1 VSSVAAAERTAWTRN
16 LAAPLRAFLAAETAS
31 AACLALAAVAAV
43 VWATVDFGHYEHV
56 WTTTASI
63 RVGSHELSLTL
74 REWVNAGLMTFFF
87 FVVGLEARREL
98 DVGELRERRRLI
110 LPVCAGLAG
119 MAIPIAVYLAFNAG
133 RGSAHAWGVAMS
145 TDTAITLGVL
155 GVLGKRVPDRLRAF
169 VVTVLVVDDLASLL
183 VLVLA
188 YSSDVAAGPLLLA
201 LGLFALVL
209 LLLRARVSTGA
220 LYFALGVAIWLAL
233 HAGGV
238 EPVVVGLAFGLLTYA
253 APKGAGDLQRASDL
267 FRLFREQPTPELA
280 RKAQSGVAAA
290 VAPNDRLQA
299 LYLPWTSYLVVPL
312 FALANAGV
320 PLRGDALRSAA
331 TSPVALGILVG
342 YVVGKP
348 IGVGVTTA
356 LVGRVA
362 PRLRPPVGWLS
373 VGAGGAAA
381 AAPFTVSLLIA
392 SLALHDGDLRD
403 AKLGVLA
410 AGLCGPALAWL
421 VVRSASLLP
430 IDRKLRAV
438 LGQAESMVDLAVPVD
453 LERDHARGPDGAG
466 VTLVEYGDFECPY
479 CGRAEDAIQAVLGT
493 DADIRYVWRHL
504 PLTDVHPHAQL
515 AAEASEAAARQGR
528 FWEMHDRLLDHQDEL
543 DPADLVGHA
552 EALGLDV
559 DRFVDDLRRH
569 AGGRRIA
576 DDVESAEQSGVAG
589 TPTFF
594 VNGRRHW
601 GAYDAAGLTRA
612 VREARAR
619 ARVAATDA

>member
-1 VSSVAAAERTAWTRN
+1 V
-16 LAAPLRAFLAAETAS
+16 L
-31 AACLALAAVAAV
+31 
-43 VWATVDFGHYEHV
+43 WATADAGGYEHL

-63 RVGSHELSLTL
+63 RVGSHVLDLSL
-74 REWVNAGLMTFFF
+74 RDWVNAGLMTFFF
-87 FVVGLEARREL
+87 FVVGLEARREM

-119 MAIPIAVYLAFNAG
+119 MALPVAIFLGVTG
-133 RGSAHAWGVAMS
+133 GSDAWGTAMS
-145 TDTAITLGVL
+145 TDTAIALGVL
-155 GVLGKRVPDRLRAF
+155 AVLGRRVPDRLRAF

-183 VLVLA
+183 VIVFA
-188 YSSDVAAGPLLLA
+188 YSSDVDVQPLLLA
-201 LGLFALVL
+201 LALFAVVL

-220 LYFALGVAIWLAL
+220 VYFAFGIAIWLAL

-238 EPVVVGLAFGLLTYA
+238 EPVVVGIAFGLLTYA
-253 APKGAGDLQRASDL
+253 GPKGSGDLQRASDL

-280 RKAQSGVAAA
+280 RMARRGVAAA
-290 VAPNDRLQA
+290 VSPNDRLQA
-299 LYLPWTSYLVVPL
+299 LYLPWTSYAIVPL

-320 PLRGDALRSAA
+320 PLHGDALRSAA
-331 TSPVALGILVG
+331 SSAIGVGIFVG

-348 IGVGVTTA
+348 LGIGLTTW
-356 LVGRVA
+356 LVGRLA
-362 PRLRPPVGWLS
+362 PGLRPPVGWLS
-373 VGAGGAAA
+373 VTAGGAAS

-392 SLALHDGDLRD
+392 ALALDGGDLQD

-410 AGLCGPALAWL
+410 AAVCGPALAAL

-430 IDRKLRAV
+430 LDRKLRAV
-438 LGQAESMVDLAVPVD
+438 LGHSESMVDLAVPVD
-453 LERDHARGPDGAG
+453 LERDHVRGREDAS
-466 VTLVEYGDFECPY
+466 VTLLEYGDFECPY
-479 CGRAEDAIQAVLGT
+479 CGRAEEALESLFGA

-504 PLTDVHPHAQL
+504 PLTDVHPHAQQ
-515 AAEASEAAARQGR
+515 AAEAAEAAALQGR
-528 FWEMHDRLLDHQDEL
+528 FWELHDLLLDHQGALE
-543 DPADLVGHA
+543 PTDLVEYA
-552 EALGLDV
+552 ESLGLDV
-559 DRFVDDLRRH
+559 DRFLDDLRRH

-576 DDVESAEQSGVAG
+576 DDVDSAELSGVAG

>member
-1 VSSVAAAERTAWTRN
+1 MSSVAAPERTAWTRT

-31 AACLALAAVAAV
+31 AACLGLAAVAAV
-43 VWATVDFGHYEHV
+43 LWATVDAGGYEHV

-63 RVGSHELSLTL
+63 RVGSHTLALSL

-87 FVVGLEARREL
+87 FVVGLEARREM

-119 MAIPIAVYLAFNAG
+119 MAIPVAIFLAVTG
-133 RGSAHAWGVAMS
+133 GSSAWGTAMS
-145 TDTAITLGVL
+145 TDTAIALGVL
-155 GVLGKRVPDRLRAF
+155 AVLGRRVPDRLRAF

-183 VLVLA
+183 VIVFA
-188 YSSDVAAGPLLLA
+188 YSSDVGAGPLLLA
-201 LGLFALVL
+201 LALFAAVLVL
-209 LLLRARVSTGA
+209 LRAQVSSGFV
-220 LYFALGVAIWLAL
+220 YFAFGVAIWLAL

-238 EPVVVGLAFGLLTYA
+238 EPVVVGIAFGLLTYA
-253 APKGAGDLQRASDL
+253 GPKGSGDLQRASDL

-280 RKAQSGVAAA
+280 RKARRGVAAA
-290 VAPNDRLQA
+290 VSPNDRLQA
-299 LYLPWTSYLVVPL
+299 LYLPWTSYAIVPL

-320 PLRGDALRSAA
+320 PLHGDALRSAA
-331 TSPVALGILVG
+331 TSAIGLGIFVG

-348 IGVGVTTA
+348 LGIGLTTW

-373 VGAGGAAA
+373 VSAGGAAS

-392 SLALHDGDLRD
+392 ALALEGGDLQD

-410 AGLCGPALAWL
+410 AAVCGPALAAL
-421 VVRSASLLP
+421 VARSAALLP
-430 IDRKLRAV
+430 LDRKLRAV
-438 LGQAESMVDLAVPVD
+438 LGRSESMVDIAVPVD
-453 LERDHARGPDGAG
+453 LERDHVRGPEDAS
-466 VTLVEYGDFECPY
+466 VTLLEYGDFECPY
-479 CGRAEDAIQAVLGT
+479 CGRAEEALESVLGS
-493 DADIRYVWRHL
+493 DLDIRYVWRHL
-504 PLTDVHPHAQL
+504 PLTDVHPHAQQ
-515 AAEASEAAARQGR
+515 AAEASEAAALQGR
-528 FWEMHDRLLDHQDEL
+528 FWELHDLLLDHQGALE
-543 DPADLVGHA
+543 PTDLVEYA

-559 DRFVDDLRRH
+559 DRFLDDLRRH

-576 DDVESAEQSGVAG
+576 DDVDSAELSGVAG

>member
-1 VSSVAAAERTAWTRN
+1 VSTVAAERTAWTRT
-16 LAAPLRAFLAAETAS
+16 LAAPMRAFLAAETAS
-31 AACLALAAVAAV
+31 AACLGLAAVAAV
-43 VWATVDFGHYEHV
+43 LWATADAGGYEHL

-63 RVGSHELSLTL
+63 RVGSHVLDLSL
-74 REWVNAGLMTFFF
+74 RDWVNAGLMTFFF
-87 FVVGLEARREL
+87 FVVGLEARREM

-119 MAIPIAVYLAFNAG
+119 MALPVAIFLGVTG
-133 RGSAHAWGVAMS
+133 GSDAWGTAMS
-145 TDTAITLGVL
+145 TDTAIALGVL
-155 GVLGKRVPDRLRAF
+155 AVLGRRVPDRLRAF

-183 VLVLA
+183 VIVFA
-188 YSSDVAAGPLLLA
+188 YSSDVDVQPLLLA
-201 LGLFALVL
+201 LALFAVVL

-220 LYFALGVAIWLAL
+220 VYFAFGIAIWLAL

-238 EPVVVGLAFGLLTYA
+238 EPVVVGIAFGLLTYA
-253 APKGAGDLQRASDL
+253 GPKGSGDLQRASDL

-280 RKAQSGVAAA
+280 RMARRGVAAA
-290 VAPNDRLQA
+290 VSPNDRLQA
-299 LYLPWTSYLVVPL
+299 LYLPWTSYAIVPL
-312 FALANAGV
+312 FALENAGV
-320 PLRGDALRSAA
+320 PLHGDALRSAA
-331 TSPVALGILVG
+331 SSAIGVGIFVG

-348 IGVGVTTA
+348 LGIGLTTW
-356 LVGRVA
+356 LVGRLA
-362 PRLRPPVGWLS
+362 PGLRPPVGWLS
-373 VGAGGAAA
+373 VTAGGAAS

-392 SLALHDGDLRD
+392 ALALDGGDLQD

-410 AGLCGPALAWL
+410 AAVCGPALAAL

-430 IDRKLRAV
+430 LDRKLRAV
-438 LGQAESMVDLAVPVD
+438 LGHSESMVDLAVPVD
-453 LERDHARGPDGAG
+453 LERDHVRGREDAS
-466 VTLVEYGDFECPY
+466 VTLLEYGDFECPY
-479 CGRAEDAIQAVLGT
+479 CGRAEEALESLFGA

-504 PLTDVHPHAQL
+504 PLTDVHPHAQQ
-515 AAEASEAAARQGR
+515 AAEAAEAAALQGR
-528 FWEMHDRLLDHQDEL
+528 FWELHDLLLDHQGALE
-543 DPADLVGHA
+543 PTDLVEYA
-552 EALGLDV
+552 ESLGLDV
-559 DRFVDDLRRH
+559 DRFLDDLRRH

-576 DDVESAEQSGVAG
+576 DDVDSAELSGVAG

>member
-1 VSSVAAAERTAWTRN
+1 V
-16 LAAPLRAFLAAETAS
+16 L
-31 AACLALAAVAAV
+31 
-43 VWATVDFGHYEHV
+43 D
-56 WTTTASI
+56 
-63 RVGSHELSLTL
+63 LSL
-74 REWVNAGLMTFFF
+74 RDWVNAGLMTFFF
-87 FVVGLEARREL
+87 FVVGLEARREM

-119 MAIPIAVYLAFNAG
+119 MALPVAIFLGVTG
-133 RGSAHAWGVAMS
+133 GSDAWGTAMS
-145 TDTAITLGVL
+145 TDTAIALGVL
-155 GVLGKRVPDRLRAF
+155 AVLGRRVPDRLRAF

-183 VLVLA
+183 VIVFA
-188 YSSDVAAGPLLLA
+188 YSSDVDVQPLLLA
-201 LGLFALVL
+201 LALFAVVL

-220 LYFALGVAIWLAL
+220 VYFAFGIAIWLAL

-238 EPVVVGLAFGLLTYA
+238 EPVVVGIAFGLLTYA
-253 APKGAGDLQRASDL
+253 GPKGSGDLQRASDL

-280 RKAQSGVAAA
+280 RMARRGVAAA
-290 VAPNDRLQA
+290 VSPNDRLQA
-299 LYLPWTSYLVVPL
+299 LYLPWTSYAIVPL

-320 PLRGDALRSAA
+320 PLHGDALRSAA
-331 TSPVALGILVG
+331 SSAIGVGIFVG

-348 IGVGVTTA
+348 LGIGLTTW
-356 LVGRVA
+356 LVGRLA
-362 PRLRPPVGWLS
+362 PGLRPPVGWLS
-373 VGAGGAAA
+373 VTAGGAAS

-392 SLALHDGDLRD
+392 ALALDGGDLQD

-410 AGLCGPALAWL
+410 AAVCGPALAAL

-430 IDRKLRAV
+430 LDRKLRAV
-438 LGQAESMVDLAVPVD
+438 LGHSESMVDLAVPVD
-453 LERDHARGPDGAG
+453 LERDHVRGREDAS
-466 VTLVEYGDFECPY
+466 VTLLEYGDFECPY
-479 CGRAEDAIQAVLGT
+479 CGRAEEALESLFGA

-504 PLTDVHPHAQL
+504 PLTDVHPHAQQ
-515 AAEASEAAARQGR
+515 AAEAAEAAALQGR
-528 FWEMHDRLLDHQDEL
+528 FWELHDLLLDHQGALE
-543 DPADLVGHA
+543 PTDLVEYA
-552 EALGLDV
+552 ESLGLDV
-559 DRFVDDLRRH
+559 DRFLDDLRRH

-576 DDVESAEQSGVAG
+576 DDVDSAELSGVAG

>member
-1 VSSVAAAERTAWTRN
+1 MSSVAAAERTAWTRN
-16 LAAPLRAFLAAETAS
+16 LAGPLRAFLDAETAS
-31 AACLALAAVAAV
+31 AAFLGLAAVAAV
-43 VWATVDFGHYEHV
+43 VWATIDPGHYEQV
-56 WTTTASI
+56 WTTTASV
-63 RVGSHELSLTL
+63 RLGSHTLSLAL

-119 MAIPIAVYLAFNAG
+119 MALPVAIFLAVTG
-133 RGSAHAWGVAMS
+133 GSDAWGMAMS
-145 TDTAITLGVL
+145 TDTAIALGVL
-155 GVLGKRVPDRLRAF
+155 AVLGKRVPDRLRAF
-169 VVTVLVVDDLASLL
+169 VVTVLVVDDLAALL
-183 VLVLA
+183 VIVFA
-188 YSSDVAAGPLLLA
+188 YSSNVAAGPLLLA
-201 LGLFALVL
+201 LGLFAVVLVL
-209 LLLRARVSTGA
+209 LRVRVSTGA
-220 LYFALGVAIWLAL
+220 AYFALGLAIWLAL
-233 HAGGV
+233 EAGGV

-253 APKGAGDLQRASDL
+253 GPKGAGDLQRASDL

-280 RKAQSGVAAA
+280 RRARSGVAAA

-299 LYLPWTSYLVVPL
+299 LYLPWTSYVIVPL

-320 PLRGDALRSAA
+320 PLRSEALRSAV
-331 TSPVALGILVG
+331 TSPVAIGIVAGYVLGKPLGIGL
-342 YVVGKP
+342 
-348 IGVGVTTA
+348 TTA

-373 VGAGGAAA
+373 VTAGGAAA

-392 SLALHDGDLRD
+392 SLALSGGGLRD

-410 AGLCGPALAWL
+410 AAVCGPALAWL
-421 VVRSASLLP
+421 VVRGASLLP
-430 IDRKLRAV
+430 LDRKLRAV
-438 LGQAESMVDLAVPVD
+438 LGHAESMVDLAVPVD
-453 LERDHARGPDGAG
+453 LERDHARGPEDAS

-479 CGRAEDAIQAVLGT
+479 CGRAEDAIESVLGI
-493 DADIRYVWRHL
+493 DADVRYVWRHL
-504 PLTDVHPHAQL
+504 PLSDVHPHAQQ
-515 AAEASEAAARQGR
+515 AAEASEAAAAQGR
-528 FWEMHDRLLDHQDEL
+528 FWEMHDRLLDHQGSL
-543 DPADLVGHA
+543 DPTDLVEHA

-559 DRFVDDLRRH
+559 DRFLDDLRHH

-612 VREARAR
+612 VKEARAR